1 MTYLCPSG
9 ISAVLA
15 HAFFSCRTV
24 SFSWSSTDRSFLSI
38 LWRFQIN
45 TLVCN
50 VWQPEPAVIA
60 DRRDP
65 AGSLCGSASRSR
77 VCFCCCHWWRCRPR
91 RMQISSKISCI
102 DRPDRQLSCTVSLS
116 CTKSPHGSETMER
129 RCWN

>member
-1 MTYLCPSG
+1 MTYHCLSG

-15 HAFFSCRTV
+15 HAFLSCRTV

-60 DRRDP
+60 DRCDP
-65 AGSLCGSASRSR
+65 AGSLCGSAAARES
-77 VCFCCCHWWRCRPR
+77 
-91 RMQISSKISCI
+91 
-102 DRPDRQLSCTVSLS
+102 VSVAAIGGDADHAA
-116 CTKSPHGSETMER
+116 CK
-129 RCWN
+129 